1 MSSSLDD
8 APEDPKVKFL
18 AEHGSD
24 VVRLLVG
31 GQGVEHSL
39 TIQQLS
45 LSGVVMTALMSD
57 PECRELALPLVD
69 ADIMDLIA
77 PFLRRHNGVAVA
89 VPKPIRKSATLTEI
103 FQDPLDAALAKNH
116 GCDYTL
122 AAPFR
127 LMLAANY
134 LQIDTLLA
142 LCSTAIAVAV
152 TEAKID
158 LETLQAALV
167 TRLVPLVSPEEEEK
181 EEKTPPP
188 KKKRARQSTPKAPK
202 KKRVKKH
209 TS

>member
-69 ADIMDLIA
+69 ADIVDLIA

-89 VPKPIRKSATLTEI
+89 VPKPIRKSMTLTEI
-103 FQDPLDAALAKNH
+103 FQDPLDAALAREH
-116 GCDYTL
+116 GCDYTV

-142 LCSTAIAVAV
+142 LCGAAIAVAFA
-152 TEAKID
+152 EEKID
-158 LETLQAALV
+158 LATLQAALAAP
-167 TRLVPLVSPEEEEK
+167 LVPLVPPE

-188 KKKRARQSTPKAPK
+188 KKKRARRSTPKAPK